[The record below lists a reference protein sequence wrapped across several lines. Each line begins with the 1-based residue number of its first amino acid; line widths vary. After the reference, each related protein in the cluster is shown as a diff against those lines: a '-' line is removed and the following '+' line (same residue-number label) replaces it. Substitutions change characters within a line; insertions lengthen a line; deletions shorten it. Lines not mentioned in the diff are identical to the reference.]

1 MQVSTAVFVRIFKED
16 YESMNIEIDA
26 RTLYEFS
33 GMAVPEKLPP
43 LADLETMVRE
53 QFSFLPQPIE
63 VQFDGWRGVIT
74 YPKESATARAEAKR
88 LQEKAAKRAAQ
99 GNYDKAVNILKRTLE
114 LEPSNYKARR
124 DLAMVLVEKGESEE
138 AKNQLIEVLGVHP
151 DDVWSLVV
159 LANIYSKFEN
169 NFEVAERMLKR
180 ALRANA
186 DDPWVMNSLGAVCT
200 EQGRLSEAIDFFKKS
215 IAEKPSFVNPYM
227 GKAMV
232 QRIQEKPEK
241 AKQTLEKLFARAEIQ
256 DARSLPVFTQAR
268 KIYGELMAEIAEK
281 KRKDMWKVIEDIKNE
296 LADLSGYPIR
306 IQSGGSPGGT
316 VAVIQMAWKHG
327 RNYHLILHKENI
339 SDQILIHLIAHEL
352 EHLRLECAARQAGR
366 NRYLV
371 STAANRE
378 KAIRS
383 MAKDVTRWQR
393 QGFSEKSITDV
404 TLQLSE
410 GIVRQVQNAPIDLI
424 IETQL
429 YHNFPI
435 LRASQFISLDVLAE
449 QAKESI
455 INNKIQERMPK
466 HIMYASSAINGATA
480 LFLDKLWG
488 GVTCYA
494 EPYHKLDS
502 FSTSQELLSL
512 LENRIKTLKPGDEY
526 EILDAWAKKL
536 GLQNW
541 YEWQEDTELYK
552 APGKTKSKVTANSEL
567 LKKKHPAA
575 VWFLLGALERFDGMT
590 EEEIKALS
598 FEIGLLGN
606 SGLNYAS
613 PDQKYTLSNCPGE
626 KFSGLQLMCLM
637 YAGFS
642 RFAPEQN
649 LGMDLEEPFRTALQL
664 YDIKKGESK

>member
-1 MQVSTAVFVRIFKED
+1 MQ
-16 YESMNIEIDA
+16 IEIDV

-33 GMAVPEKLPP
+33 GMAVPDKLPP
-43 LADLETMVRE
+43 LADLESMVRE

-74 YPKESATARAEAKR
+74 YPEESATARAEARR

-99 GNYDKAVNILKRTLE
+99 GNYGKAVNILKRTLE

-124 DLAMVLVEKGESEE
+124 DLAMVFVEKGESEE
-138 AKNQLIEVLGVHP
+138 AKNQLIEVLAVHP

-169 NFEVAERMLKR
+169 NFEVAERILNR
-180 ALRANA
+180 ALQVNA
-186 DDPWVMNSLGAVCT
+186 DDPWVMNSLGAVCM
-200 EQGRLSEAIDFFKKS
+200 EQGRLSEAIDFFEKS

-232 QRIQEKPEK
+232 QRIQGRPEE
-241 AKQTLEKLFARAEIQ
+241 AKQTLEKLFTQAEIQ
-256 DARSLPVFTQAR
+256 DARSLPVFVQAR
-268 KIYGELMAEIAEK
+268 KIYGELMAEFAEK
-281 KRKDMWKVIEDIKNE
+281 KSKDMWKVIEDIKNE
-296 LADLSGYPIR
+296 LADLSGYPVR
-306 IQSGGSPGGT
+306 IQSGGTPGDT
-316 VAVIQMAWKHG
+316 MAVIQMAWKHG
-327 RNYHLILHKENI
+327 RNYHLIIHKEDI
-339 SDQILIHLIAHEL
+339 PDPILIHLIAHEL

-378 KAIRS
+378 KVIRS
-383 MAKDVTRWQR
+383 MAKDVTRWKR

-404 TLQLSE
+404 ILRLSE
-410 GIVRQVQNAPIDLI
+410 GIVRQIQNAPIDLI
-424 IETQL
+424 IEAQL
-429 YHNFPI
+429 HRNFPI
-435 LRASQFISLDVLAE
+435 LRASQFISLGVLAE

-466 HIMYASSAINGATA
+466 HIMYASSALNGATA

-488 GVTCYA
+488 GATYYA
-494 EPYHKLDS
+494 EPYRKLDS
-502 FSTSQELLSL
+502 FSISQELLSI
-512 LENRIKTLKPGDEY
+512 LENRIKALKPGDEY
-526 EILDAWAKKL
+526 EIIDAWAKKL

-541 YEWQEDTELYK
+541 YEWQDDTESYK
-552 APGKTKSKVTANSEL
+552 AAGKTNSKVTNNSEL

-575 VWFLLGALERFDGMT
+575 VWYLLGALERFDNMT
-590 EEEIKALS
+590 EDEIKKLS
-598 FEIGLLGN
+598 FEIGILGT
-606 SGLNYAS
+606 SGLDYAS
-613 PDQKYTLSNCPGE
+613 PDQKYTLRTCPGE

-649 LGMDLEEPFRTALQL
+649 LNMDLEEPFRTALQL
-664 YDIKKGESK
+664 YDMKKRKSK

>member
-1 MQVSTAVFVRIFKED
+1 MPEFLRRIMNMQ
-16 YESMNIEIDA
+16 IEIDV

-33 GMAVPEKLPP
+33 GMAVPDKLPP
-43 LADLETMVRE
+43 LADLESMVRE

-74 YPKESATARAEAKR
+74 YPEESATARAEARR

-99 GNYDKAVNILKRTLE
+99 GNYGKAVNILKRTLE

-124 DLAMVLVEKGESEE
+124 DLAMVFVEKGESEE
-138 AKNQLIEVLGVHP
+138 AKNQLIEVLAVHP

-169 NFEVAERMLKR
+169 NFEVAERILNR
-180 ALRANA
+180 ALQVNA
-186 DDPWVMNSLGAVCT
+186 DDPWVMNSLGAVCM
-200 EQGRLSEAIDFFKKS
+200 EQGRLSEAIDFFEKS

-232 QRIQEKPEK
+232 QRIQGRPEE
-241 AKQTLEKLFARAEIQ
+241 AKQTLEKLFTQAEIQ
-256 DARSLPVFTQAR
+256 DARSLPVFVQAR
-268 KIYGELMAEIAEK
+268 KIYGELMAEFAEK
-281 KRKDMWKVIEDIKNE
+281 KSKDMWKVIEDIKNE
-296 LADLSGYPIR
+296 LADLSGYPVR
-306 IQSGGSPGGT
+306 IQSGGTPSGT
-316 VAVIQMAWKHG
+316 MAVIQMAWKHG
-327 RNYHLILHKENI
+327 RNYHLIIYKEDI
-339 SDQILIHLIAHEL
+339 PDPILIHLIAHEL

-378 KAIRS
+378 KVIRS
-383 MAKDVTRWQR
+383 MAKDVTRWKR

-404 TLQLSE
+404 TLRLSE
-410 GIVRQVQNAPIDLI
+410 GIVRQIQNAPIDLI
-424 IETQL
+424 IEAQL
-429 YHNFPI
+429 HRNFPI
-435 LRASQFISLDVLAE
+435 LRASQFISLGVLAE

-466 HIMYASSAINGATA
+466 HIMYASSALNGATA

-488 GVTCYA
+488 GATYYA
-494 EPYHKLDS
+494 EPYRKLDS
-502 FSTSQELLSL
+502 FSISQELLSI
-512 LENRIKTLKPGDEY
+512 LENRIKALKPGDEY
-526 EILDAWAKKL
+526 EIIDAWAKKL

-541 YEWQEDTELYK
+541 YEWQDDTESCK
-552 APGKTKSKVTANSEL
+552 AAGKTNSKVTNNSEL

-575 VWFLLGALERFDGMT
+575 VWYLLGALERFDNMT
-590 EEEIKALS
+590 EDEIKKLS
-598 FEIGLLGN
+598 FEIGILGT
-606 SGLNYAS
+606 SGLDYAS
-613 PDQKYTLSNCPGE
+613 PDQKYTLRTCPGE

-649 LGMDLEEPFRTALQL
+649 LNMDLEEPFRTALQL
-664 YDIKKGESK
+664 YDMKKRESK

>member
-1 MQVSTAVFVRIFKED
+1 MPEFLRRIMNMQ
-16 YESMNIEIDA
+16 IEIDV

-33 GMAVPEKLPP
+33 GMAVPDKLPP
-43 LADLETMVRE
+43 LADLESMVRE

-74 YPKESATARAEAKR
+74 YPEESATARAEARR

-99 GNYDKAVNILKRTLE
+99 GNYGKAVNILKRTLE

-124 DLAMVLVEKGESEE
+124 DLAMVFVEKGESEE
-138 AKNQLIEVLGVHP
+138 AKNQLIEVLAVHP

-169 NFEVAERMLKR
+169 NFEVAERILNR
-180 ALRANA
+180 ALQVNA
-186 DDPWVMNSLGAVCT
+186 DDPWVMNSLGAVCM
-200 EQGRLSEAIDFFKKS
+200 EQGRLSEAIDFFEKS

-232 QRIQEKPEK
+232 QRIQGRPEE
-241 AKQTLEKLFARAEIQ
+241 AKQTLEKLFTQAEIQ
-256 DARSLPVFTQAR
+256 DARSLPVFVQAR
-268 KIYGELMAEIAEK
+268 KIYGELMAEFAEK
-281 KRKDMWKVIEDIKNE
+281 KSKDMWKVIEDIKNE
-296 LADLSGYPIR
+296 LADLSGYPVR
-306 IQSGGSPGGT
+306 IQSGGTPGDT
-316 VAVIQMAWKHG
+316 MAVIQMAWKHG
-327 RNYHLILHKENI
+327 RNYHLIIHKEDI
-339 SDQILIHLIAHEL
+339 PDPILIHLIAHEL

-378 KAIRS
+378 KVIRS
-383 MAKDVTRWQR
+383 MAKDVTRWKR

-404 TLQLSE
+404 ILRLSE
-410 GIVRQVQNAPIDLI
+410 GIVRQIQNAPIDLI
-424 IETQL
+424 IEAQL
-429 YHNFPI
+429 HRNFPI
-435 LRASQFISLDVLAE
+435 LRASQFISLGVLAE

-466 HIMYASSAINGATA
+466 HIMYASSALNGATA

-488 GVTCYA
+488 GATYYA
-494 EPYHKLDS
+494 EPYRKLDS
-502 FSTSQELLSL
+502 FSISQELLSI
-512 LENRIKTLKPGDEY
+512 LENRIKALKPGDEY
-526 EILDAWAKKL
+526 EIIDAWAKKL

-541 YEWQEDTELYK
+541 YEWQDDTESYK
-552 APGKTKSKVTANSEL
+552 AAGKTNSKVTNNSEL

-575 VWFLLGALERFDGMT
+575 VWYLLGALERFDNMT
-590 EEEIKALS
+590 EDEIKKLS
-598 FEIGLLGN
+598 FEIGILGT
-606 SGLNYAS
+606 SGLDYAS
-613 PDQKYTLSNCPGE
+613 PDQKYTLRTCPGE

-649 LGMDLEEPFRTALQL
+649 LNMDLEEPFRTALQL
-664 YDIKKGESK
+664 YDMKKRKSK

>member
-1 MQVSTAVFVRIFKED
+1 MPEFLRRIMNMQ
-16 YESMNIEIDA
+16 IEIDV

-33 GMAVPEKLPP
+33 GMAVPDKLPP
-43 LADLETMVRE
+43 LADLESMVRE

-74 YPKESATARAEAKR
+74 YPEESATARAEARR

-99 GNYDKAVNILKRTLE
+99 GNYGKAVNILKRTLE

-124 DLAMVLVEKGESEE
+124 DLAMVFVEKGESEE
-138 AKNQLIEVLGVHP
+138 AKNQLIEVLAVHP

-169 NFEVAERMLKR
+169 NFEVAERILNR
-180 ALRANA
+180 ALQVNA
-186 DDPWVMNSLGAVCT
+186 DDPWVMNSLGAVCM
-200 EQGRLSEAIDFFKKS
+200 EQGRLSEAIDFFEKS

-227 GKAMV
+227 GKAIV
-232 QRIQEKPEK
+232 QRIQGRPEE
-241 AKQTLEKLFARAEIQ
+241 AKQTLEKLFTQAEIQ
-256 DARSLPVFTQAR
+256 DARSLPVFVQAR
-268 KIYGELMAEIAEK
+268 KIYGELMAEFAEK
-281 KRKDMWKVIEDIKNE
+281 KSKDMWKVIEDIKNE
-296 LADLSGYPIR
+296 LADLSGYPVR
-306 IQSGGSPGGT
+306 IQSGGTPGDT
-316 VAVIQMAWKHG
+316 MAVIQMAWKHG
-327 RNYHLILHKENI
+327 RNYHLIIHKEDI
-339 SDQILIHLIAHEL
+339 PDPILIHLIAHEL

-378 KAIRS
+378 KVIRS
-383 MAKDVTRWQR
+383 MAKDVTRWKR

-404 TLQLSE
+404 TLRLSE
-410 GIVRQVQNAPIDLI
+410 GIVRQIQNAPIDLI
-424 IETQL
+424 IEAQL
-429 YHNFPI
+429 HRNFPI
-435 LRASQFISLDVLAE
+435 LRASQFISLGVLAE

-466 HIMYASSAINGATA
+466 HIMYASSALNGATA

-488 GVTCYA
+488 GATYYA
-494 EPYHKLDS
+494 EPYRKLDS
-502 FSTSQELLSL
+502 FSISQELLSI
-512 LENRIKTLKPGDEY
+512 LENRIKALKPGDEY
-526 EILDAWAKKL
+526 EIIDAWAKKL

-541 YEWQEDTELYK
+541 YEWQDDTESYK
-552 APGKTKSKVTANSEL
+552 AAGKTNSKVTNNSEL

-575 VWFLLGALERFDGMT
+575 VWYLLGALERFDNMT
-590 EEEIKALS
+590 EDEIKKLS
-598 FEIGLLGN
+598 FEIGILGT
-606 SGLNYAS
+606 SGLDYAS
-613 PDQKYTLSNCPGE
+613 PDQKYTLRTCPGE

-649 LGMDLEEPFRTALQL
+649 LNMDLEEPFRTALQL
-664 YDIKKGESK
+664 YDMKKRESK